1 MSCELEEL
9 CVLWSK
15 QFLQGAFI
23 VISDK
28 DLNCV
33 HVVITNGFLNSVLSP
48 SCLFNMVVPSIPLW
62 KSWEGCFL
70 LHKTLNRAE
79 LLFMLGLEILF
90 QKVVNLFFAAVLEQ
104 NKWNWYLL
112 VNNLVDFSVL
122 SSRSFLLKVRL
133 TFSYFG
139 LVFIFQ
145 PKVSKDI
152 RMDAY
157 HSYMKCNIWE
167 L

>member
-48 SCLFNMVVPSIPLW
+48 SCLFNMVVPSIPL
-62 KSWEGCFL
+62 
-70 LHKTLNRAE
+70 
-79 LLFMLGLEILF
+79 
-90 QKVVNLFFAAVLEQ
+90 
-104 NKWNWYLL
+104 
-112 VNNLVDFSVL
+112 
-122 SSRSFLLKVRL
+122 
-133 TFSYFG
+133 
-139 LVFIFQ
+139 
-145 PKVSKDI
+145 
-152 RMDAY
+152 
-157 HSYMKCNIWE
+157 
-167 L
+167 